1 MKNTLLNQI
10 SESSITSNVELW
22 GCTATFNNI
31 SVVVSCIGRG
41 AGSTKRNH
49 GQITDKHFK
58 TLNREH
64 LNGWSM
70 WNRSSLTFRST

>member
-1 MKNTLLNQI
+1 MTNTLLNQI
-10 SESSITSNVELW
+10 SESSIISNVELW
-22 GCTATFNNI
+22 GYTATFNNI

-41 AGSTKRNH
+41 AGNTKRNH
-49 GQITDKHFK
+49 GQVTDK